1 MELYHVQV
9 KGEFFLFVVAAVDLI
24 TSVPYFKGE
33 FFFKT
38 EPAKFL

>member
-1 MELYHVQV
+1 MELCHVQV

-33 FFFKT
+33 FFF
-38 EPAKFL
+38 